1 MLKNKEYLIET
12 DIFVKHLK
20 HRGKGYSALELAMSS
35 GLCFTTVLNASELI
49 DAVKTENE
57 RNTVISLLSAV
68 KILGLHQR
76 YSLYVNEFSEKVVSI
91 RDSLFCVVAKINKL
105 VILTDDIRKYK
116 RTGLKIISSRD
127 LRG

>member
-1 MLKNKEYLIET
+1 MLKNNEYLIET

-35 GLCFTTVLNASELI
+35 GLCFTTVLNAAELI
-49 DAVKTENE
+49 DAAESENE
-57 RNTVISLLSAV
+57 KNTVIALLNAV

-76 YSLYVNEFSEKVVSI
+76 YSLYVNEFSGKVVSI

-105 VILTDDIRKYK
+105 IILTDDIRKYK
-116 RTGLKIISSRD
+116 KTGLEIISSRD

>member
-1 MLKNKEYLIET
+1 LLKFKEYLVET

-20 HRGKGYSALELAMSS
+20 HRGRGLSGLELAMSTA
-35 GLCFTTVLNASELI
+35 LCFTTVLNAAELI
-49 DAVKTENE
+49 DAANTEEE
-57 RNTVISLLSAV
+57 REIVISLLSAV

-76 YSLYVNEFSEKVVSI
+76 YSLYVNEFSNKVVSI

-116 RTGLKIISSRD
+116 KTGLKIITTRD
-127 LRG
+127 LRE

>member
-1 MLKNKEYLIET
+1 LLKNKEYLIET

-20 HRGKGYSALELAMSS
+20 HRGKGNSALELAMSS
-35 GLCFTTVLNASELI
+35 GLCFTTVLNAAELI
-49 DAVKTENE
+49 DAAKTESE
-57 RNTVISLLSAV
+57 RDIVISLLSAV
-68 KILGLHQR
+68 KILGLHHR
-76 YSLYVNEFSEKVVSI
+76 YSLYVNEFSGKVVSI

-105 VILTDDIRKYK
+105 VILTDDIRRFK

>member
-1 MLKNKEYLIET
+1 MLKYKEYLIET

-20 HRGKGYSALELAMSS
+20 HRGAGLSALETAMSS

-49 DAVKTENE
+49 DAAKSENE

-105 VILTDDIRKYK
+105 IILTDDIRKYK
-116 RTGLKIISSRD
+116 KTGLEIITSRD
-127 LRG
+127 LRK